1 MKERYIKQVKKQ
13 LMIPASKRKA
23 VLRDL
28 EEAFASA
35 AEHGETEQQ
44 VISRL
49 GTPEQFTAGIE
60 EQLGVN
66 RQKLLKTRTVVW
78 TIIWLVVAV
87 VGFLVYLTI
96 RQQQELNGALG
107 IIGGADGPT
116 AIIVSGPGIDV
127 PLVMLMIA
135 AAAVVLAVIGI
146 VRYLLKNAKK

>member
-1 MKERYIKQVKKQ
+1 MKEKYIKQVKKR
-13 LMIPASKRKA
+13 LAVPSSKRKT
-23 VLRDL
+23 VLQDL
-28 EEAFASA
+28 EKTFASA
-35 AEHGETEQQ
+35 AENGETEQQ

-49 GTPEQFTAGIE
+49 GTPEQFAAGIE

>member
-49 GTPEQFTAGIE
+49 GTPEQFAVGIE